1 MLKSDAGRTHVDMLS
16 LDVEGAELE
25 VLRTLDF
32 DKHQF
37 GVIFYEADEHD
48 PVKNVAMK
56 TLLADNGYDFVIHTL
71 RSNFHVNRRWHEIYS
86 SFL

>member
-1 MLKSDAGRTHVDMLS
+1 MLS

-56 TLLADNGYDFVIHTL
+56 TLLADNGYDFVIHSAQQFSREQAL
-71 RSNFHVNRRWHEIYS
+71 ARDLHFVLVID
-86 SFL
+86 